1 MKRIIFALA
10 AVSVLF
16 ASCQKTAV
24 NKNQKDGFL
33 SFGEFSL
40 DVDDSVITKSAIAAS
55 GTYRISI
62 QDADGVE
69 IMEMSYSEVK
79 NNDNMITLPAG
90 SYTLV
95 ATSEDSVPVAA
106 FDPPVYGA
114 SKDFKITA
122 GDIVLIPGKLLH
134 RTAGEGGLRY
144 LVHFSRGFVE
154 KFFTDTA
161 LEPLLKDQ
169 AVVFRPENREGTQIQ
184 SILNV
189 MLSEFIQAERERM
202 EKEKNK

>member
-40 DVDDSVITKSAIAAS
+40 DVDDSVITKSAVDAS
-55 GTYRISI
+55 GTYRIAI

-69 IMEMSYSEVK
+69 IMDMSYSEVK

-106 FDPPVYGA
+106 FERPVYGT
-114 SKDFKITA
+114 SKDFKM
-122 GDIVLIPGKLLH
+122 K
-134 RTAGEGGLRY
+134 
-144 LVHFSRGFVE
+144 
-154 KFFTDTA
+154 
-161 LEPLLKDQ
+161 
-169 AVVFRPENREGTQIQ
+169 
-184 SILNV
+184 
-189 MLSEFIQAERERM
+189 
-202 EKEKNK
+202 